1 MSKQVGILS
10 PSSPQIRR
18 RGSPLATA
26 LVPLAAIAFV
36 LSWSSGFI
44 VGKIGVA
51 EVPMLTV
58 LVWRFIPL
66 ALGLGL
72 VLLLSGRWRGIT
84 REQLRSQVVIGL
96 FGQLGYVVFVYA
108 SVASGVS
115 TGTTALIDAVQPL
128 VIAALAGPLLH
139 LRVPGAQWLGLGV
152 GAVGVFLV
160 VQSQFGSSG
169 ASAAAYA
176 FPALAMLSLIA
187 ATILERRSVHPTSV
201 FVTLAIHAVVATIAL
216 IALALMTGAIVPPSD
231 ATFWWTSLFLALVPT
246 LAAYGLYWWL
256 LRRVGVA
263 VLNALLF
270 LVAPTTAVAG
280 ALLFGEAF
288 TVLTLAGF
296 ALSAAGVATVLV
308 SDARSRRPDVD
319 ESTSGAPA
327 PRASGT
333 VAR

>member
-1 MSKQVGILS
+1 M
-10 PSSPQIRR
+10 
-18 RGSPLATA
+18 LAA
-26 LVPLAAIAFV
+26 VLVPLAAIGFV

-44 VGKIGVA
+44 VGKIGTA

-66 ALGLGL
+66 AIGLGT
-72 VLLLSGRWRGIT
+72 VLLLSGRWREIT
-84 REQLRSQVVIGL
+84 RGQLRSQVVIGL

-139 LRVPGAQWLGLGV
+139 VRVPGAQWLGLGV

-169 ASAAAYA
+169 AAPAAYV

-187 ATILERRSVHPTSV
+187 ATILERRSKHPTSV
-201 FVTLAIHAVVATIAL
+201 FVTLAIHAVVTTIAL
-216 IALALMTGAIVPPSD
+216 IALALVTGAIVPPSG
-231 ATFWWTSLFLALVPT
+231 AAFWWTSLVLALVPT

-256 LRRVGVA
+256 LRRVGVT

-280 ALLFGEAF
+280 AILFGEAF

-296 ALSAAGVATVLV
+296 ALSAAGVAMVLV
-308 SDARSRRPDVD
+308 SDARGR
-319 ESTSGAPA
+319 
-327 PRASGT
+327 
-333 VAR
+333 